1 MHILV
6 HMYKPGLS
14 DYFEKP
20 ILGVIVQLLSKI
32 PSHQALQYHS

>member
-6 HMYKPGLS
+6 HMCNPGLS

-20 ILGVIVQLLSKI
+20 ILGVTVQLLSKI
-32 PSHQALQYHS
+32 LSHQALHYHS